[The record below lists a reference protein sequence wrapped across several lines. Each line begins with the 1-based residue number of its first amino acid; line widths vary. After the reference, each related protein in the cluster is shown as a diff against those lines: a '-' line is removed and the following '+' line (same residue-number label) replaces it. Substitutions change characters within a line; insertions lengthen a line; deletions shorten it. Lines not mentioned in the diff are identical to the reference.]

1 MSGEHAEIA
10 LDAGDVDLIDLAGES
25 EFFRRD
31 EIEMEGGHGD
41 ALSQL
46 SLAGLTRGSI
56 EQKTS
61 SQMDCRV
68 KPGNDNLNVKPLRP
82 RASCPF
88 RPPLRWCRPCRR
100 PLPADDRTCLRRSRG
115 SP

>member
-25 EFFRRD
+25 ELFGRD

-41 ALSQL
+41 ALS
-46 SLAGLTRGSI
+46 AVTRGLDRGSI

-61 SQMDCRV
+61 FQMDCRV
-68 KPGNDNLNVKPLRP
+68 KPGNDNLNVTPLRP

-88 RPPLRWCRPCRR
+88 RLPLRWCRPCRR